1 MQYSFRKAKPED
13 QNQIWDILQTGIK
26 RRKAEGSNQWQ
37 DGYPNPDVVNSDIE
51 KGYGYVLS
59 DDDAVIGYC
68 AILINDEPE
77 YDRLRGEWLSNEDF
91 VVYHRVAIHENY
103 LGKGLAGKMLL
114 HIEEFAK
121 ANNIRSLKADT
132 NFDNIGMLKLFEKQ
146 GYSYCGE
153 VTFRGSVRKAFEKV
167 LTS

>member
-51 KGYGYVLS
+51 KGYGYVLT
-59 DDDAVIGYC
+59 DGEAVIGYC

>member
-13 QNQIWDILQTGIK
+13 QDQIWDILQTGIK

-37 DGYPNPDVVNSDIE
+37 DGYPNLDVVNSDIE
-51 KGYGYVLS
+51 KGYGYVLT
-59 DDDAVIGYC
+59 DGEAVIGYC